1 MTDEKYVFI
10 SDVKEKK
17 NIGRS
22 SHSKRTH
29 AGKGG
34 RVRLPSDY
42 LSQKERNAM
51 NGEVKSYRMND
62 PMTWAEFRSMPDD
75 LKINYI
81 KMIRSA
87 YGVSDSFM
95 AKNLFKAG
103 QTSVSKMF
111 RRLGIAHGKGSGNN
125 KADKEG
131 FLAWCNGVPLRKE
144 CAAVEEV
151 KEEEAE
157 VTEVVQ
163 EPVCMVGDTE
173 DRASETEVLCV
184 PVTGQMTFRGNAANA
199 LRTVMQLLGNA
210 ESVITVAWKIRAGD
224 ELQER
229 MVDDGK

>member
-17 NIGRS
+17 DIGRS
-22 SHSKRTH
+22 GHNKRTH
-29 AGKGG
+29 TGKGG

-62 PMTWAEFRSMPDD
+62 PLSWAEFKAMPDD

-87 YGVSDSFM
+87 YGVSDNFM
-95 AKNLFKAG
+95 AKHLFKAS
-103 QTSVSKMF
+103 QTVVSKLF
-111 RRLGIAHGKGSGNN
+111 RQLGIALGKGSGNK

-144 CAAVEEV
+144 CAAAEEMN
-151 KEEEAE
+151 EEEAE
-157 VTEVVQ
+157 VTETALETACKEHEAESCAPEQVMMAV
-163 EPVCMVGDTE
+163 P
-173 DRASETEVLCV
+173 ASGTL
-184 PVTGQMTFRGNAANA
+184 TFKGNAASA
-199 LRTVMQLLGNA
+199 LATVIQLLGEADA
-210 ESVITVAWKIRAGD
+210 EITVSWKCRIGS
-224 ELQER
+224 ELLER